1 MNCEQCI
8 ERLGDAV
15 DETLSSDER
24 EQIEAHCRGCEAC
37 RDLLADLKEI
47 RAAAAGLERLSP
59 SPALWNAIAAK
70 VEPLAFAPRPPR
82 RQWAAPTL
90 TRRGGA
96 LAAAAALVLT
106 LGTAAWF
113 ALGPQPRGTESPAE
127 LTRTAATELQ
137 LADQHYEN
145 AIKSLEQLMVSQ
157 ASALDPAVAADI
169 SLSLQTIDSAIAD
182 SRAALK
188 AEPESFVAQTSLLE
202 ALRMKVSLLQE
213 TVSLMNARPERS

>member
-15 DETLSSDER
+15 DEALSSDER
-24 EQIEAHCRGCEAC
+24 EQIDAHCLDCEAC
-37 RDLLADLKEI
+37 RNLLADLKEI
-47 RAAAAGLERLSP
+47 RAAAAGLERVSP
-59 SPALWNAIAAK
+59 SPALWTAIAAK

-82 RQWAAPTL
+82 RQWAAL
-90 TRRGGA
+90 TTRGGA

-106 LGTAAWF
+106 LSTAVWF
-113 ALGPQPRGTESPAE
+113 SLGPQPRGTESPAE

-137 LADQHYEN
+137 LAEQHYEN